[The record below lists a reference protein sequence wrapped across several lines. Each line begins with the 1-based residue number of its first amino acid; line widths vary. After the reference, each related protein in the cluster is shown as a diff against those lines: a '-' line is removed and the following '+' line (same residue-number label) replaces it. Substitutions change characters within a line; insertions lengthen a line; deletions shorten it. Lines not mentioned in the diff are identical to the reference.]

1 MKFGNHFHTES
12 IDITEEGE
20 GVLWHAVEQ
29 SLPPDEDGGF
39 HQGAGGIAQ
48 KDPIDGEVDG
58 GFEAGAIE
66 VDIIEVNI
74 FCEAEIERVGGRLI
88 GLQAGDW
95 MEWGAGE
102 QPDKSG
108 VDRSQ
113 SGFVDDM
120 SEAVAGAFGE
130 GFDPIKVAN
139 QEEPLEQEAIGE
151 ADAEL
156 AVVEAFEVPG
166 NIAAQGEDAVTGE
179 LRIALGTG
187 FFGIEFL
194 MCSAEV
200 DEVVF
205 QTGGGEEFVD
215 ADQKLAFFAVFL
227 AAIDIR

>member
-1 MKFGNHFHTES
+1 
-12 IDITEEGE
+12 
-20 GVLWHAVEQ
+20 
-29 SLPPDEDGGF
+29 
-39 HQGAGGIAQ
+39 
-48 KDPIDGEVDG
+48 
-58 GFEAGAIE
+58 
-66 VDIIEVNI
+66 
-74 FCEAEIERVGGRLI
+74 
-88 GLQAGDW
+88 
-95 MEWGAGE
+95 
-102 QPDKSG
+102 
-108 VDRSQ
+108 
-113 SGFVDDM
+113 M

-156 AVVEAFEVPG
+156 AVVEALEVPG